1 MARPSRQ
8 VDAQLLAAG
17 RALLPECGIAGL
29 SVRRVVAHAGVNLGM
44 FHYHFASKEAF
55 VRAVLQGVYE
65 EMFAQ
70 LPNPGTIDGSAI
82 DGLRQALGV
91 LAAFARTHRQLLV
104 RLFADAMA
112 GGAVTLEFLRAN
124 VPRHVGV
131 LRRLVRQAQR
141 AGEIDR
147 MPVPVALSFLAGAVA
162 APMLFGSALQ
172 QYAPASPARLVARH
186 LLSRRA
192 ADQRIALALRGLGA
206 QGVLP

>member
-70 LPNPGTIDGSAI
+70 LPNPRTIDGSAI

-131 LRRLVRQAQR
+131 LRRLVQQAQR
-141 AGEIDR
+141 TGEIDR

-172 QYAPASPARLVARH
+172 QYAPAAPARLVARH